1 MNTDSYLGY
10 KVKMFYVS
18 KEIRDGASVSAG
30 GRIGSMTNMAAQFSA
45 GMTNHI
51 HVTLYKNEQ
60 KVNPTPYKC

>member
-1 MNTDSYLGY
+1 
-10 KVKMFYVS
+10 MFYVS
-18 KEIRDGASVSAG
+18 KEIRDGVSVSAG